1 MVTTNPIPLVRHAL
15 ARQGG
20 IVLITGIIFLVALT
34 LIVLAVMRGAMLEE
48 RMASNVRNRQL
59 ALQASEA
66 MLRDVKTIFNVAPF
80 SPFDISVFTTACVN
94 GYCKNGSVP
103 SWGDSSKTRTFAN
116 SASQLV
122 GVSSQPSYYIEHI
135 YNDPPVAGRKCPTVL
150 FRITVRG
157 VGQDSSEIFT
167 QGIYRHLPA
176 TFAGNLCG

>member
-1 MVTTNPIPLVRHAL
+1 MVVARSIPLLQPSL
-15 ARQGG
+15 AKQHGM
-20 IVLITGIIFLVALT
+20 VLITGIIFLIALT
-34 LIVLAVMRGAMLEE
+34 LIVLSVMRGAMLEE

-66 MLRDVKTIFNVAPF
+66 MLRDVKTIFAAAPF
-80 SPFDISVFTTACVN
+80 SPFDISAFTTACVN

-103 SWGDSSKTRTFAN
+103 DWGNSSKTRTFAN
-116 SASQLV
+116 TTSQLL
-122 GVSSQPSYYIEHI
+122 GVSSQPSYYVEHI

-167 QGIYRHLPA
+167 QGIYRHLPV